1 MKIGFIGLGN
11 VGGKL
16 AGSLLRNNFDLTVR
30 DLDENLT
37 NSLKDLGAKVAKSP
51 KELAEQSDLIITS
64 LPSPEVSAE
73 VMESE
78 DGILNGLSE
87 KKIWLEMSTTDE
99 NEVKRLGKKVIEKK
113 AIPLDG
119 PVSGGCHRAATGNIA
134 IFVGGERKAFE
145 KILPALTVMGRKI
158 LHTGEL
164 GTASVLKVI
173 TNYLASA
180 HLVALGEAWTVAKKS
195 NLDLAKTYK
204 GIAISS
210 GNSFVHE
217 TESQVILNGSYNINF
232 TMDLVLK
239 DTSLFD
245 NLAKKLNAPLEI
257 SPQIVE
263 IFKDGQ
269 KKYGSRA
276 WSSMIVKRME
286 DLNNINFPSDI
297 KKLNDEELKVLS
309 EEVRSEMIDAVSKTG
324 GHLGAG
330 LGVVELTVAIHATFD
345 TPHDRLIWDV
355 GHQAYPHKILTGRKN
370 KIHTIRQKEGLA
382 PFPAISESE
391 FDAFGVGHSSTSISA
406 ALGMTIGSNDKALAV
421 IGDGAL
427 TAGMAVDANVLIF
440 ERIREEIKL
449 NKGPARAIELGYEK
463 ALSAIIDANITT
475 FITAVILFAIGSG
488 PVRGFSVTLGL
499 GIITSVFTA
508 IFVTRLLI
516 VIWFERRRP
525 RKVEV

>member
-30 DLDENLT
+30 DLDESLT
-37 NSLKDLGAKVAKSP
+37 NPLKDLGAKVANSP
-51 KELAEQSDLIITS
+51 KELAEQTDLIITS
-64 LPSPEVSAE
+64 LPSPEISAE
-73 VMESE
+73 VMEAN
-78 DGILNGLSE
+78 DGIINGLSE
-87 KKIWLEMSTTDE
+87 NKIWLEMSTTDE
-99 NEVKRLGKKVIEKK
+99 NEVKRLGEKVIAKK
-113 AIPLDG
+113 GIPMDG

-145 KILPALTVMGRKI
+145 KILPALTVMGRKV
-158 LHTGEL
+158 LHTGAL

-173 TNYLASA
+173 TNYLASV

-239 DTSLFD
+239 DTGLFD
-245 NLAKKLNAPLEI
+245 NLAKKLNASLEI

-286 DLNNINFPSDI
+286 DLNNINFRANGFP
-297 KKLNDEELKVLS
+297 DELIDNEP
-309 EEVRSEMIDAVSKTG
+309 EEK
-324 GHLGAG
+324 
-330 LGVVELTVAIHATFD
+330 
-345 TPHDRLIWDV
+345 
-355 GHQAYPHKILTGRKN
+355 
-370 KIHTIRQKEGLA
+370 
-382 PFPAISESE
+382 
-391 FDAFGVGHSSTSISA
+391 
-406 ALGMTIGSNDKALAV
+406 
-421 IGDGAL
+421 
-427 TAGMAVDANVLIF
+427 
-440 ERIREEIKL
+440 
-449 NKGPARAIELGYEK
+449 GYE
-463 ALSAIIDANITT
+463 I
-475 FITAVILFAIGSG
+475 
-488 PVRGFSVTLGL
+488 
-499 GIITSVFTA
+499 
-508 IFVTRLLI
+508 
-516 VIWFERRRP
+516 
-525 RKVEV
+525 

>member
-16 AGSLLRNNFDLTVR
+16 AESLIRNNFDVTVR
-30 DLDENLT
+30 DVDENLT
-37 NSLKDLGAKVAKSP
+37 NEFKKLGSKVAKSP
-51 KELAEQSDLIITS
+51 KELAEKADLIITS

-87 KKIWLEMSTTDE
+87 NKIWLEMSTTDE
-99 NEVKRLGKKVIEKK
+99 DEVKRLGNKVISKR

-145 KILPALTVMGRKI
+145 KILPALTVMGRKV

-164 GTASVLKVI
+164 GSASVLKVI
-173 TNYLASA
+173 TNYLASV

-195 NLDLAKTYK
+195 NLDLAKTFK
-204 GIAISS
+204 GIAVSS

-239 DTSLFD
+239 DTGLFD

-257 SPQIVE
+257 SPKIVE

-286 DLNNINFPSDI
+286 DLNKIDFRAKGFPNELVD
-297 KKLNDEELKVLS
+297 NEPEEK
-309 EEVRSEMIDAVSKTG
+309 
-324 GHLGAG
+324 
-330 LGVVELTVAIHATFD
+330 
-345 TPHDRLIWDV
+345 
-355 GHQAYPHKILTGRKN
+355 
-370 KIHTIRQKEGLA
+370 
-382 PFPAISESE
+382 
-391 FDAFGVGHSSTSISA
+391 
-406 ALGMTIGSNDKALAV
+406 
-421 IGDGAL
+421 
-427 TAGMAVDANVLIF
+427 
-440 ERIREEIKL
+440 
-449 NKGPARAIELGYEK
+449 GYE
-463 ALSAIIDANITT
+463 I
-475 FITAVILFAIGSG
+475 
-488 PVRGFSVTLGL
+488 
-499 GIITSVFTA
+499 
-508 IFVTRLLI
+508 
-516 VIWFERRRP
+516 
-525 RKVEV
+525 